1 MLMLI
6 DTPDPRYGPE
16 PDQPR
21 QPKIPWGRRHPTA
34 RVRIPF
40 IAAVLCM
47 IGAYVLDPPLLIFG
61 LSMIS
66 TCLFFDAIL
75 ALLPTG
81 GDGLWEH
88 RQ

>member
-1 MLMLI
+1 
-6 DTPDPRYGPE
+6 
-16 PDQPR
+16 
-21 QPKIPWGRRHPTA
+21 
-34 RVRIPF
+34 
-40 IAAVLCM
+40 M
-47 IGAYVLDPPLLIFG
+47 IGAYVFDPPLLIFG
-61 LSMIS
+61 LAMIS